1 MEHIKVVNKGLENK
15 IIELQQK
22 LDEKVGSLGDSL
34 LIYSKQDHR
43 TATKLDEK
51 VGSLGDSL
59 LIYSKQDHRA
69 ATKAG

>member
-15 IIELQQK
+15 IIELQQR

-34 LIYSKQDHR
+34 LICSKQDH
-43 TATKLDEK
+43 T
-51 VGSLGDSL
+51 
-59 LIYSKQDHRA
+59 A